1 MKDKK
6 KGKPMK
12 TSVAIDPDLLDWVDV
27 MVLKKRFAN
36 RTHAIEFALQ
46 ILRESGYGTEK
57 VTSAEGLNV
66 KPVST

>member
-1 MKDKK
+1 MTPKK
-6 KGKPMK
+6 RPPMK
-12 TSVAIDPDLLDWVDV
+12 TSVAIDPDLLDWVDQ

-57 VTSAEGLNV
+57 VTSAEGLNA
-66 KPVST
+66 KPA